1 MNKFVFFSN
10 VCLFLSAIC
19 EARKISERR
28 ELVAYDNDD
37 RMEESAA
44 TSAMKALGQAGVML
58 ATKSD
63 LTRDGDYFTFNP
75 AGHSQVR
82 RARSSLYK

>member
-1 MNKFVFFSN
+1 MMKLMAFGLVM
-10 VCLFLSAIC
+10 
-19 EARKISERR
+19 ISSVANAERR

-37 RMEESAA
+37 RMEESEA

-82 RARSSLYK
+82 RARSSL